1 MKTSSFSSFS
11 NDLIKLNQTSSHDIS
26 KLSSNEKL
34 NQYIQDV
41 SLNET
46 RQSFTRKGVSLDDDF
61 TSKEKKHKNLVNIF
75 LFYFIFIFFE

>member
-1 MKTSSFSSFS
+1 MKTSSISSFS

-46 RQSFTRKGVSLDDDF
+46 RQSFTRKGVSLNDDF
-61 TSKEKKHKNLVNIF
+61 TSKEKKTSKFGEHFSL
-75 LFYFIFIFFE
+75 LFYIYFFE